1 MITKGVRALEEQN
14 EKKKSLKTAAVV
26 GIAALAVLS
35 ILLAVFINSV
45 EKNRHETITLPDAST
60 EPSTAPQQPDTA
72 LEEDV
77 FVQISAENVQSV
89 LSELA
94 RPSDYHQVLT
104 LTTYSG
110 EAAREQQ
117 AELWVSG
124 AHMLIRLSDEYAV
137 QSYLTDGEMLYLWYG
152 DADDVTALPLNAD
165 TGRDDLTGVPT
176 YESLLALPQE
186 QIRDAQFLS
195 FSEQNDLQCVF
206 VECAQN
212 DVQTLY
218 WIALDSGLLYRYS
231 ALSDGQPFYT
241 VQQTQLELLTADDEV
256 FDSIFAL
263 PDGSQPFSPEASSAD
278 TQPEQ

>member
-1 MITKGVRALEEQN
+1 MDDQN
-14 EKKKSLKTAAVV
+14 EEKKSLQPAAVV

-45 EKNRHETITLPDAST
+45 ENSRHETITLPDASA
-60 EPSTAPQQPDTA
+60 EPSTTPQQPETTP
-72 LEEDV
+72 EDV

-89 LSELA
+89 LAELA

-104 LTTYSG
+104 LTTYAG
-110 EAAREQQ
+110 EASREQQ

-137 QSYLTDGEMLYLWYG
+137 QNYLTDGETLYLWYG
-152 DADDVTALPLNAD
+152 DADDVTVLPLNAD
-165 TGRDDLTGVPT
+165 TARDDLTGVPT
-176 YESLLALPQE
+176 YETLLVLPQE

-263 PDGSQPFSPEASSAD
+263 PDGSQPFSPESASPD
-278 TQPEQ
+278 TETEQ